1 MSTQTSTQTTRAAIY
16 ARISIKEPNTPKVA
30 NQIEDCERLAQAR
43 GFEVVDTFVDDGI
56 SASGG
61 KNRPG
66 FEDLLAAVAAKR
78 FSVILATEQSRFDRN
93 KDDRDRLELACLL
106 AGVTWTTLRQGDI
119 DPASSEGEFMST
131 LHMALSRREVRI
143 KADRQKSS
151 NAAKRAQGVATPGQ
165 RPFGWEIVGAKPIT
179 FVPVLPEQALIWRG
193 IQLILHAGAKPWGVA
208 KDWNQSGIT
217 TGRGNTWTT
226 TSVVSVLRRWRNA
239 GFTEHADEPIAKAA
253 WEAIC
258 TREELEEVRVILDKR
273 GERSAGWRAPV
284 GLCSGIAR
292 CVCGA
297 TMVRTGIKDKPHY
310 RCSTLLR
317 PQPGSTGT
325 VHVQI
330 PAAQLDAQARDAV
343 ARLYALAPE
352 ASAQPDAEAIELSE
366 LHRERVEVT
375 ARIGRINDLYVDGEI
390 TKAERTKRVASHQA
404 RLDQI
409 QAAVDARVRQSAH
422 VHMLVQAQQRL
433 LATPPGG
440 SQSFAGDY
448 EALVT
453 QLGEKFDELSLE
465 DRRGLLA
472 ATHTITVQPG
482 RDPHRVWIDTIN

>member
-1 MSTQTSTQTTRAAIY
+1 MSTQTSIKALIRAAIY
-16 ARISIKEPNTPKVA
+16 ARISVLELNTPKVE
-30 NQIEDCERLAQAR
+30 NQIADLRVYAERK
-43 GFEVVDTFVDDGI
+43 GYTVVAVYVDDGI
-56 SASGG
+56 SATNGDDRPEFDRLLIDMG
-61 KNRPG
+61 KG
-66 FEDLLAAVAAKR
+66 DFD
-78 FSVILATEQSRFDRN
+78 VILATEPERVARTN
-93 KDDRDRLELACLL
+93 METAMLNGLCAA
-106 AGVTWTTLRQGDI
+106 AGTRYDTIRAGLI
-119 DPASSEGEFMST
+119 DPATASGEFQATIFGAFGAMESKRK
-131 LHMALSRREVRI
+131 SE
-143 KADRQKSS
+143 RQIAS
-151 NAAKRAQGVATPGQ
+151 NATKRAQGVATPGQ
-165 RPFGWEIVGAKPIT
+165 RPFGWEIVGAKPIS
-179 FVPVLPEQALIWRG
+179 FVPVWPEQALIWRG
-193 IQLILHAGAKPWGVA
+193 IQLILDEVKPWGVA
-208 KDWNQSGIT
+208 KEWNRSGIP
-217 TGRGNTWTT
+217 TGRGNAWTT

-258 TREELEEVRVILDKR
+258 TREELEEVRVRLDKR

-297 TMVRTGIKDKPHY
+297 TMVRTGTKAKPNY

-325 VHVQI
+325 THVQI
-330 PAAQLDAQARDAV
+330 PAGQLDAQARDAV

-409 QAAVDARVRQSAH
+409 QAGIEARVRQSAH

-433 LATPPGG
+433 MDGIPG
-440 SQSFAGDY
+440 QRPDFPARY